1 MAIAMKVGMVEIAHK
16 SAHRSS
22 LLMESVF
29 NIHHG
34 LLKSS
39 LKS

>member
-1 MAIAMKVGMVEIAHK
+1 MVIAMKADMVEIAHK
-16 SAHRSS
+16 RAHRLS
-22 LLMESVF
+22 LHMESVF